1 MENVT
6 QAVNDELMQSLD
18 YKLATSNVNYVQSR
32 RDVQYYPSS
41 LSTFTPTT
49 SRVARIPLTSG
60 MDFIDPESVKIA
72 FRVRNNDATSDL
84 FPGILEPSCF
94 VKRVQLYSNGQRT
107 DDISE
112 YERSCFL
119 YSLLK
124 PQEWYNQR
132 GLEGF
137 WQDPGGNAQAIPAGE
152 YRDVLMAPTLIG
164 LFQSGKMLP
173 SQLNLVLELEFA
185 EAGDALRPAGGTSDF
200 SIENVCVLA
209 SQVTLDSALYS
220 GVLQQGAA
228 VGPFPGLLL
237 PDHAHPGLQ
246 RARGRHQP

>member
-32 RDVQYYPSS
+32 RDVQYFPSS

-60 MDFIDPESVKIA
+60 MDFIDPDSVKIA
-72 FRVRNNDATSDL
+72 FKVRNNDATSDL
-84 FPGILEPSCF
+84 FPGTLEPSCF
-94 VKRVQLYSNGQRT
+94 IKRIQLYSNGQRT

-112 YERSCFL
+112 YGRSCFL

-124 PQEWYNQR
+124 PQKWYNQR

-137 WQDPGGNAQAIPAGE
+137 WQDQRRGHPCRRVQRVQGRADGPNPDRALPIGQN
-152 YRDVLMAPTLIG
+152 VAP
-164 LFQSGKMLP
+164 
-173 SQLNLVLELEFA
+173 
-185 EAGDALRPAGGTSDF
+185 
-200 SIENVCVLA
+200 
-209 SQVTLDSALYS
+209 
-220 GVLQQGAA
+220 
-228 VGPFPGLLL
+228 
-237 PDHAHPGLQ
+237 
-246 RARGRHQP
+246 